1 MVSAELTGA
10 TPGRSAPN
18 QPPRSARQDVPAET
32 LFEQGFGGDSL
43 YALRSAVAAHAAAVA
58 DEYTVDTMV
67 LIAHELASNAVRH
80 GGGTGRLRLW
90 LADNALHCE
99 VTDSGTGL
107 PNPGLAGRALPAP
120 SLPGGRGL
128 WIARQLSELHVA
140 SSPQGTTICATVSL

>member
-10 TPGRSAPN
+10 SPGRNAPN
-18 QPPRSARQDVPAET
+18 QQPRPARRDIRPRT
-32 LFEQGFGGDSL
+32 LFEQDFDGDGL
-43 YALRSAVAAHAAAVA
+43 FALRSAVAAHAAAIA
-58 DEYTVDTMV
+58 DEHTVGTMV

-90 LADNALHCE
+90 LADGALHCE

-107 PNPGLAGRALPAP
+107 PNPDLAGRTLPAP

-140 SSPQGTTICATVSL
+140 SSPEGTAVSAAVSL